1 MSKAKAV
8 LWMILVCVAAVCGA
22 GGGGQESLPTA
33 VISVDAGRSKP
44 ISPLLFG
51 IFFEDINY
59 AADGG
64 LYAELVQNRS
74 FEYSRGDNRSWN
86 ALTAWQLLQSSPEA
100 ASVSVSTDAPLHPNN
115 PHYAV
120 LTLRQA
126 GQGNGLRNSG
136 FDGMVVKGG
145 DKYDV
150 SLFARVVSGSPAPI
164 TVRLESPDGAV
175 LGQAQWTDLNAVW
188 TKHTAVIEA
197 AADASQ
203 AHLTVYAGGTGAL
216 ALDMISLFP
225 QKTFKNRPNGLRP
238 DLAQV
243 IADLKPK
250 FVRFPGGCVAHG
262 DGLENMYRWKDTIGP
277 VEQRKSQR
285 NIWRYHQSLGLGYFE
300 YFQFCEDIGAEPLPV
315 VPAGVCCQNSG
326 NYLNLVPRG
335 QQGIPMDQMDAY
347 VQEVLDLIEWANG
360 PASSEWGAKRA
371 AAGHPEP
378 FNLKYLGVGNEDA
391 ITPVFKERFKM
402 IHDAVKA
409 RYPDIVVIGTSGPF
423 TDGRDFDEGWQFAR
437 EEKLAMVDEHGYKS
451 PGWFWDNLQR
461 YDAYPRSGPKVY
473 LGEYAAHDEGRLNTL
488 RSALAEAAYMTSLE
502 RNGDVAAMASYA
514 PLLSKE
520 GRTQWRPDL
529 IYFDNVSITP
539 SINYYV
545 QQLFS
550 VNQGDAYLPTTVN
563 TAAVRPTEKSA
574 AGPSGILLG
583 TWNTQAQFDNVK
595 VVCGPTV
602 VLEEAFD
609 KPASGWKTLSGR
621 WTQADGVY
629 RQTAPDTPALSMY
642 ACSGDNCTITLRAM
656 KTGGA
661 EGFLIGFGAKDAHN
675 YYWWNLGGW
684 NNTSH
689 AVEKITDGGKS
700 TVGRSAAGRI
710 EANRWYDI
718 RIQMADNRIQ
728 CYLDGELI
736 HDLTDRGFV
745 PTPDLAASAV
755 REAKTGDV
763 IIKIVSKADKAM
775 PAEIDLSTLG
785 RFRAQAV
792 RTVLTGKP
800 EAVNRFG
807 QTPEVL
813 PQVWP
818 MDVSEKFA
826 YEIPPCSLTVIR
838 VKMPR

>member
-1 MSKAKAV
+1 MSTARV
-8 LWMILVCVAAVCGA
+8 SLWMILAFLPAASAAGSQQSQPAAVIA
-22 GGGGQESLPTA
+22 
-33 VISVDAGRSKP
+33 VDAGRPKP

-74 FEYSRGDNRSWN
+74 FEYSRGDNPSWN
-86 ALTAWQLLQSSPEA
+86 ALTAWQLLQSSPDA
-100 ASVSVSTDAPLHPNN
+100 ASVAVSTDQPLHPNN

-126 GQGNGLRNSG
+126 GEQNGLRNSG
-136 FDGMVVKGG
+136 FDGIAVKAGN
-145 DKYDV
+145 KYDV
-150 SLFARVVSGSPAPI
+150 SLFARVLSGSPAPV

-175 LGQAQWTDLNAVW
+175 LGQAQWTDLNKEW
-188 TKHTAVIEA
+188 TKYAAVIEA
-197 AADASQ
+197 AASQ
-203 AHLTVYAGGTGAL
+203 TKAHLTVYAAGTGTL

-225 QKTFKNRPNGLRP
+225 QKTFKNRPNGLRA

-250 FVRFPGGCVAHG
+250 FVRFPGGCLAHG

-277 VEQRKSQR
+277 VEQRKAQR
-285 NIWRYHQSLGLGYFE
+285 NIWRYHQTVGLGYFE

-378 FNLKYLGVGNEDA
+378 FRLKYLGVGNEDA

-409 RYPDIVVIGTSGPF
+409 RYPDIVVIGTTGPF
-423 TDGRDFDEGWQFAR
+423 TDGRDYDEGWQFAR

-451 PGWFWDNLQR
+451 PGWFWENLER
-461 YDAYPRSGPKVY
+461 FDAYPRSDAKVY

-488 RSALAEAAYMTSLE
+488 RSALAEAAYMASLE
-502 RNGDVAAMASYA
+502 RNGDLVVMASYA

-550 VNQGDAYLPTTVN
+550 LNQGDVYLPTALKIQPAQQADAQ
-563 TAAVRPTEKSA
+563 TAAD
-574 AGPSGILLG
+574 GIMLG
-583 TWNTQAQFDNVK
+583 TWNTQAQFDDVK
-595 VVCGPTV
+595 VVCGSAV

-609 KPASGWKTLSGR
+609 KPAGGWKTLSGR
-621 WTQADGVY
+621 WTQADGAY
-629 RQTAPDTPALSMY
+629 RQTSGDAPALSM
-642 ACSGDNCTITLRAM
+642 AAFSGGTSGCTITLRAM

-661 EGFLIGFGAKDAHN
+661 EGFLIGFGVKDSEN

-689 AVEKITDGGKS
+689 AIEKTSNGSKS
-700 TVGRSAAGRI
+700 TIGRSVAGRI

-718 RIQMADNRIQ
+718 RIQMADNRIR
-728 CYLDGELI
+728 CYLDGKLI
-736 HDLTDRGFV
+736 HDAADKGFV
-745 PTPDLAASAV
+745 PAPDLTASAV

-763 IIKIVSKADKAM
+763 ILKIVSKADKPM
-775 PAEIDLSTLG
+775 PAQVDLSTLG
-785 RFRAQAV
+785 RFSAQAH
-792 RTVLTGKP
+792 RTVLTGNAM
-800 EAVNRFG
+800 AVNHFG

-813 PQVWP
+813 PQVSE
-818 MDVSEKFA
+818 MNVSERFL
-826 YEIPPCSLTVIR
+826 YEVPPCSLTVIR
-838 VKMPR
+838 IKMPR